1 MGIDYEQLPESY
13 VIFICDFDPIGLGKY
28 KYTRRQVIEED
39 LEYNYD
45 DGSYTVFLSTVG
57 LIQERRSVLVA
68 ECESALLTFSSAH
81 SCNPPEAFISVG
93 DFSPTKIKTLHA
105 FMIIIDTL

>member
-1 MGIDYEQLPESY
+1 MELLSTGINYEQLPESY

-39 LEYNYD
+39 LTYTHD

-57 LIQERRSVLVA
+57 LIKNVA
-68 ECESALLTFSSAH
+68 AFLLRNASQL
-81 SCNPPEAFISVG
+81 C
-93 DFSPTKIKTLHA
+93 
-105 FMIIIDTL
+105 